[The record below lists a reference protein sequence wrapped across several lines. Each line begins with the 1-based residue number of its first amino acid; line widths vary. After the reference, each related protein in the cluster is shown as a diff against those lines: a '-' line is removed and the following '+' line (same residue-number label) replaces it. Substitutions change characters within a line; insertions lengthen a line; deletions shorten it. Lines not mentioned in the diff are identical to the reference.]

1 MTQSTPTLSETIGAE
16 LGGLIALGFSENQ
29 AKTII
34 VSAAITSA
42 NESKKIV
49 PAPSAPA
56 PKLVK
61 LFDADGDPWEPI
73 ANSDLFSYKG
83 TDGRILA
90 DRTRQQIEDNY
101 GPVKEVWA

>member
-61 LFDADGDPWEPI
+61 LFDSDGDPWEPI

-83 TDGRILA
+83 TDGSILP